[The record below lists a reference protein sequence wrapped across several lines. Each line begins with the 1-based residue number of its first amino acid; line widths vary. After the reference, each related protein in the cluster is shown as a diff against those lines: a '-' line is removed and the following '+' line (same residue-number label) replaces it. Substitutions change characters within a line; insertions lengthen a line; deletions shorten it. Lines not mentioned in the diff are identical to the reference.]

1 MFSFLYCNR
10 KRAGWKKKIHNG
22 SQWLVSP
29 FPCAISLCIDF
40 ADLGLQ
46 SDRCFL
52 HDSCSSSM
60 SSRVRDILKFT
71 SKICAPLIIAC
82 STRKQKT
89 FLICLKMF
97 GQMKLGTFAANL
109 FACKSLLTMILA
121 ESWHITKWSVDVL
134 SDWLLF
140 FHLFPPGGL
149 GSRRSIGA
157 MLSSVPLLRQ
167 SCQEMGQSRPVHVEK
182 DFW

>member
-10 KRAGWKKKIHNG
+10 KRAGWKKIHNG

-71 SKICAPLIIAC
+71 SKICLQHLFNLFENVRTNETWDLC
-82 STRKQKT
+82 SQPVCVQVVADHDLSGIVAHHQMKCRRVVGLVAIFPPFSTWW
-89 FLICLKMF
+89 F
-97 GQMKLGTFAANL
+97 GQPPEHWRNVEFRPPPATVLPGDGAKPTGTRWEG
-109 FACKSLLTMILA
+109 LLVKTTNY
-121 ESWHITKWSVDVL
+121 ET
-134 SDWLLF
+134 
-140 FHLFPPGGL
+140 
-149 GSRRSIGA
+149 
-157 MLSSVPLLRQ
+157 
-167 SCQEMGQSRPVHVEK
+167 
-182 DFW
+182 

>member
-71 SKICAPLIIAC
+71 SKICLQHLFNLFENVR
-82 STRKQKT
+82 TNE
-89 FLICLKMF
+89 
-97 GQMKLGTFAANL
+97 LGTFAANL